1 MSGHARFLPGIPDLL
16 TERRLLQFSMVGRLA
31 PGASLS
37 QAQSEVTVVAGALQR
52 AYPDANRDRTL
63 HLMPLRQAAT
73 DPNLRSTLLL
83 ASTVVGAVV
92 AMVLLIACVNV
103 ANLLVGRAVSRRTEI
118 AVRVALGAGRLRLAR
133 QLLTEQLLLA
143 LGGAV
148 IGAGLGA
155 MAWRTLWAVRP
166 TNTLPVIEIPTA
178 VDLRLFAFSLL
189 VAIGTSLVFG
199 LAPMVQVFGSAPVQD
214 LRDRGAE
221 PHARRWGIRNI
232 LLVAEVALSIIAL
245 VTAGLFFRSFEN
257 ARRIAPGF
265 AADELAVGY
274 FDLGAQGYTAEQSAV
289 FGRTLIA
296 RVSALP
302 GVRSASLSS
311 VLPFVA
317 GGFNRTVFV
326 DGDEPP
332 PGGNGQLVTT
342 NKIDPDYL
350 ETMGVRLVAGRRFM
364 EYDGPSS
371 SAVALVNQTMA
382 RRFWPG
388 RDPIGRRFH
397 FFGERSVIVAGLVA
411 DSKVISLGEDP
422 TPVAYLPLRQWPE
435 QALILNVRTTGS
447 PIALVGPIREQ
458 IRALDPELPVLGLG
472 PMSQHV
478 ATALWNARAGAFIV
492 GAFAAIALALA
503 LVGLYGVLSYAITI
517 RRRELAIRIA
527 LGAARRQILGMLVR
541 ETFLVALP
549 AIALGLAAAAIVGR
563 LTAGLLYDVA
573 AIDIPIF
580 IAVPLLFLATACA
593 AAYRPARRATTVDPT
608 TALRQV

>member
-1 MSGHARFLPGIPDLL
+1 
-16 TERRLLQFSMVGRLA
+16 
-31 PGASLS
+31 
-37 QAQSEVTVVAGALQR
+37 
-52 AYPDANRDRTL
+52 
-63 HLMPLRQAAT
+63 
-73 DPNLRSTLLL
+73 
-83 ASTVVGAVV
+83 
-92 AMVLLIACVNV
+92 
-103 ANLLVGRAVSRRTEI
+103 
-118 AVRVALGAGRLRLAR
+118 
-133 QLLTEQLLLA
+133 
-143 LGGAV
+143 
-148 IGAGLGA
+148 
-155 MAWRTLWAVRP
+155 
-166 TNTLPVIEIPTA
+166 
-178 VDLRLFAFSLL
+178 
-189 VAIGTSLVFG
+189 
-199 LAPMVQVFGSAPVQD
+199 
-214 LRDRGAE
+214 
-221 PHARRWGIRNI
+221 
-232 LLVAEVALSIIAL
+232 
-245 VTAGLFFRSFEN
+245 
-257 ARRIAPGF
+257 
-265 AADELAVGY
+265 
-274 FDLGAQGYTAEQSAV
+274 
-289 FGRTLIA
+289 
-296 RVSALP
+296 VSALP

-317 GGFNRTVFV
+317 GGFSRTVFV
-326 DGDEPP
+326 EGDEPP

-342 NKIDPDYL
+342 NKIDSDYL
-350 ETMGVRLVAGRRFM
+350 DTMGVRLVAGRRFM
-364 EYDGPSS
+364 EYDRPSS

-382 RRFWPG
+382 QRFWPG

-397 FFGERSVIVAGLVA
+397 FFGERSVIVAGLVT

-435 QALILNVRTTGS
+435 QALILNVRTTGN

-527 LGAARRQILGMLVR
+527 LGAARRQILWMLVR
-541 ETFLVALP
+541 ETLRVALP